1 MKNSSSAQRVMENKN
16 RLEWLDAVRGVGI
29 TLVVLGHTALPPIG
43 YVLIYA
49 FHVPLFFIVAGYLFN
64 PDREVTATLKA
75 RFLGLMVPYYLYSL
89 GMFAFVYIA
98 GEKWEKVLLGGRVLS
113 AELWR
118 GTLLGTSPII
128 YPTWFLPCLFVSNA
142 GLVALGPLLRRGG
155 RGLLLCGVSA
165 MALAQIWLVFRWPA
179 LPFRL
184 HLAPLGILFLVAG
197 MAWRRSRVFTE
208 GNPWRFATMAVV
220 LGIAFVCVALWQG
233 RVDMNS
239 YKIRCVPLFFITG
252 CLGTSVVVLGC
263 KFAESVFPVMLR
275 PLAYLGRRSL
285 EILVVHEGISRGG
298 SELLRQTI
306 VEKWHAERLVIVV
319 LLLVTIEMLNVVT
332 RLGKRI
338 L

>member
-1 MKNSSSAQRVMENKN
+1 
-16 RLEWLDAVRGVGI
+16 
-29 TLVVLGHTALPPIG
+29 
-43 YVLIYA
+43 
-49 FHVPLFFIVAGYLFN
+49 
-64 PDREVTATLKA
+64 
-75 RFLGLMVPYYLYSL
+75 
-89 GMFAFVYIA
+89 
-98 GEKWEKVLLGGRVLS
+98 
-113 AELWR
+113 
-118 GTLLGTSPII
+118 
-128 YPTWFLPCLFVSNA
+128 
-142 GLVALGPLLRRGG
+142 
-155 RGLLLCGVSA
+155 
-165 MALAQIWLVFRWPA
+165 
-179 LPFRL
+179 
-184 HLAPLGILFLVAG
+184 
-197 MAWRRSRVFTE
+197 
-208 GNPWRFATMAVV
+208 MAVV